1 MIESYKQR
9 FKDLDSAVMI
19 DIRGID
25 ANDNNTLR
33 GNLAQNQMRAT
44 VVKNTLVR
52 KAWADTPFQSL
63 CELLD
68 GPCAVVTGGESTVD
82 IARLLSDQAKEMK
95 FEFRGAI
102 MEGEIFGPGDM
113 ARLSKF
119 PTRQEA
125 KGQLIQ
131 ICLSPAG
138 QVIGAATAAG
148 GYIASILAA
157 IEEKLERAEEI
168 KKVE

>member
-1 MIESYKQR
+1 
-9 FKDLDSAVMI
+9 MI

-82 IARLLSDQAKEMK
+82 IARLPQAI
-95 FEFRGAI
+95 RG
-102 MEGEIFGPGDM
+102 FGPVKM
-113 ARLSKF
+113 RSI
-119 PTRQEA
+119 EA
-125 KGQLIQ
+125 AERERTALQSTLR
-131 ICLSPAG
+131 SPETPAS
-138 QVIGAATAAG
+138 AA
-148 GYIASILAA
+148 
-157 IEEKLERAEEI
+157 E
-168 KKVE
+168 